1 MSVIPQDNAL
11 VGFTITDETS
21 NFTGVISAVEELPQG
36 IMFSVDH
43 PETKNTV
50 LIPLVETWIT
60 RIEEK
65 QKHIYMQLP
74 EGLVQ
79 LNETP

>member
-1 MSVIPQDNAL
+1 
-11 VGFTITDETS
+11 
-21 NFTGVISAVEELPQG
+21 
-36 IMFSVDH
+36 MFSVDH

-50 LIPLVETWIT
+50 LIPLVESWIT